1 MVMTRIHGALWML
14 RLLLIEDEVQAAE
27 LAVHTLKQAGLDCA
41 SERVASEGDFR
52 KALARSP
59 DLILS
64 DSNVPGFD
72 GWAALSIAK
81 SEFPNTPFIFVS
93 GHLEEAAVRRALANG
108 AAGYVPK
115 TELPR
120 LPAVVRA
127 ALGSVTPGPASALE
141 EGRRTASAID
151 PSGIAAHL
159 LERRAVLDKTLRM
172 EDRSVMSS
180 IMRRTPPLPVA
191 LVMIESTS
199 LRERFVKILHNAN
212 IEVEQAHSNQTA
224 LASLE
229 SRIHALL
236 FTDSLD
242 LIRNGRL
249 LHAGAATHMVYVER
263 ADESG
268 RQDAFRAGANSCMP
282 AELGGEE
289 FWAHLTIARR
299 IISLAASLHLA
310 LTDNRILSTIDELTR
325 CGSRRFFEH
334 QFPREV
340 ERAVRVGR
348 PLSLVMCDIDH
359 FKSINDTHGH
369 EAGDEVLRE
378 FADRL
383 TQRLRLGEDWVARVG
398 GEEFAVVLSE
408 VADLEGRAVAER
420 LRERISATEFSI
432 PGRLVAITAS
442 FGVCSLWGAR
452 GDVSTLTKDL
462 IKGADSALYESKRL
476 GRNRVTAAPYQ
487 HNVLATVT
495 IE

>member
-1 MVMTRIHGALWML
+1 ML
-14 RLLLIEDEVQAAE
+14 QLLIIEDEVQAAE
-27 LAVHTLKQAGLDCA
+27 LAVHTLKQAGLDCT
-41 SERVASEGDFR
+41 SERVASEGDLR

-59 DLILS
+59 DLILC
-64 DSNVPGFD
+64 DSNIPGFD
-72 GWAALSIAK
+72 GWTALSIAK
-81 SEFPNTPFIFVS
+81 SESPNTPFIFVS
-93 GHLEEAAVRRALANG
+93 GHLEEAAARRALTDG

-115 TELPR
+115 TELQR
-120 LPAVVRA
+120 LPAVVRSA
-127 ALGSVTPGPASALE
+127 MGSVTPGPAGARE

-151 PSGIAAHL
+151 PSGIVGHL
-159 LERRAVLDKTLRM
+159 LERRAVLDETLRM
-172 EDRSVMSS
+172 EDRSAMSS

-199 LRERFVKILHNAN
+199 LRERFAKILHNAN
-212 IEVEQAHSNQTA
+212 IEVEQAQSKQAA

-249 LHAGAATHMVYVER
+249 LHAGAATHMVYVEG
-263 ADESG
+263 AHEPG
-268 RQDAFRAGANSCMP
+268 RREAFRAGANGCMP

-359 FKSINDTHGH
+359 FKRVNDTHGH
-369 EAGDEVLRE
+369 EAGDELLRE

-383 TQRLRLGEDWVARVG
+383 THGLRLGGDWVARVG
-398 GEEFAVVLSE
+398 GEEFAVVLPE

-420 LRERISATEFSI
+420 LRDRISATEFPIS
-432 PGRLVAITAS
+432 GRSVAITAS
-442 FGVCSLWGAR
+442 FGVCGLWGAR
-452 GDVSTLTKDL
+452 GDVSTLTKEL
-462 IKGADSALYESKRL
+462 VKAADSALYESKRL

-487 HNVLATVT
+487 RNIPDAVK